1 MSDEQPDA
9 LAFVLNKAH
18 AAYAGLDAWRD
29 RCKAAEDE
37 AQVYREMLL
46 SAALSAAW
54 VDAQVRGEP
63 PPEGAVL
70 RQAMREFWQYM
81 IAHATEQGRLN
92 GVHVTAVARAQA
104 QLEERLRPKEGQP

>member
-1 MSDEQPDA
+1 MSSSQAGGVGKGVDHGGP
-9 LAFVLNKAH
+9 
-18 AAYAGLDAWRD
+18 AYAGLDAWRD